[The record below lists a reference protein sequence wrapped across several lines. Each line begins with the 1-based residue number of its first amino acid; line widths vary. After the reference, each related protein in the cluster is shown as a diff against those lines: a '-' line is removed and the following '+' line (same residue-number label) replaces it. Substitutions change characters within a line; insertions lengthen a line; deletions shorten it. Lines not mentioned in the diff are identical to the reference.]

1 MADLPSGFVLEGQG
15 LVPPPPGF
23 VHEDQLPTSGMSAVD
38 KLLAGVGQGMTSTMA
53 GAEQLAQHLGGN
65 NPLST
70 GLMQALGLP
79 AANVPPEVM
88 AQQDKAIAQQAKL
101 DAPLLNTTPGAIGS
115 FGGKAAITAP
125 LGAAGA
131 VGEASWIPSIL
142 KAAASGG
149 AVGALEP
156 VSDVAQPKQLSEL
169 ITGGNKGEDYL
180 TAKLKQMGGGAAAGS
195 AGTAALKGLGTLAEN
210 LLPSNATAQALNVIG
225 RKDINSPFAAEGEN
239 LAAQTGVMLTPA
251 QVSGN
256 KAANMAE
263 NAARQSIFSRDLAFQ
278 GDKART
284 QQLADYFDR
293 TLNGITASEASPAV
307 AGAQVQAATKNV
319 IGNLEKW
326 RSQTANEDFGKIREM
341 TKGQAAISPQ
351 NTNDLLQQ
359 IYQEN
364 SGIGTPGGDALA
376 NFAKKQL
383 SNVSPDTQSGLNDI
397 DRAVISQFGGADK
410 LTPDLM
416 ATAERFS
423 PGIAK
428 RLETAS
434 NPTAPAQGNLDKLM
448 QLRSYL
454 SKVAGGQAKISGEN
468 QDRKVASQLL
478 GSIDQ
483 DIESAGDQIGGDL
496 GGALKLANARY
507 REYSQQIDSVKASPL
522 GKILGEDISGALQSG
537 NFNTVAPETVMQRLG
552 ALKPTELGVV
562 RGLLEQDQPQAW
574 QMFKRGLLEDA
585 LEKAK
590 QMPPSEG
597 ANTAVLRP
605 NMLIKN
611 MGDAKR
617 LQAVFD
623 PGELSQIQAGLD
635 VARRLSDKTGY
646 NFSGTAGQSETLGL
660 FNTMKDMGV
669 KTAFSLGGKVLGSRA
684 LASMMTNADG
694 RAALMQLQ
702 RLPPGSAK
710 ARELTAYLAS
720 IVGTD
725 DANTPN
731 HGQ

>member
-1 MADLPSGFVLEGQG
+1 MADLMAALRNADAAGDTEAAARIAAMIKTQSAPSPV
-15 LVPPPPGF
+15 
-23 VHEDQLPTSGMSAVD
+23 DGMGTGD
-38 KLLAGVGQGMTSTMA
+38 KLLAGIGGGMGDVSA
-53 GAEQLAQHLGGN
+53 GSMQAAAHLAQ
-65 NPLST
+65 NPGALPMALQPLAALAQYA
-70 GLMQALGLP
+70 GLTPKVA
-79 AANVPPEVM
+79 
-88 AQQDKAIAQQAKL
+88 DKAVAEKATL
-101 DAPLLNTTPGAIGS
+101 DAPLNDTGAGQIGN
-115 FGGKAAITAP
+115 FIGKAAITAP
-125 LGAAGA
+125 LAGSA
-131 VGEASWIPSIL
+131 VAGEAAWIPSIM
-142 KAAASGG
+142 KAAFSGG

-156 VSDVAQPKQLSEL
+156 VSEGDYASEKAKQVGLS
-169 ITGGNKGEDYL
+169 
-180 TAKLKQMGGGAAAGS
+180 AAAGGV
-195 AGTAALKGLGTLAEN
+195 GTATLKGLGTLAEN
-210 LLPSNATAQALNVIG
+210 AIPSNLTAQTLNLLG
-225 RKDINSPFAAEGEN
+225 RKDIASPFAQEGEN
-239 LAAQTGVMLTPA
+239 LAAKTGVMLTPA

-256 KAANMAE
+256 KASTMAE

-284 QQLADYFDR
+284 QQLADYFDK
-293 TLNGITASEASPAV
+293 TLNGITASEASPAI

-319 IGNLEKW
+319 ISGMEKW
-326 RSQTANEDFGKIREM
+326 RSQTAAEDFGKIREM

-351 NTNDLLQQ
+351 NTNELLQQ

-364 SGIGTPGGDALA
+364 SGVGTPGGDALA

-383 SNVSPDTQSGLNDI
+383 ANVSPDSQSGLNDI
-397 DRAVISQFGGADK
+397 DRAVVSQFGGVDK
-410 LTPDLM
+410 LTPDVM
-416 ATAERFS
+416 ATAEKFS
-423 PGIAK
+423 PGISK
-428 RLETAS
+428 RLEVAS

-468 QDRKVASQLL
+468 QDRKVAAQLL

-483 DIESAGDQIGGDL
+483 DIDSAGDQIGGDL
-496 GGALKLANARY
+496 GGALKTANARY

-522 GKILGEDISGALQSG
+522 GKILGEDVSGALQSG

-552 ALKPTELGVV
+552 ALKPTELGIVKGV
-562 RGLLEQDQPQAW
+562 LKDDQPQAW

-585 LEKAK
+585 IDKAH
-590 QMPPSEG
+590 QMPASEG
-597 ANTAVLRP
+597 ANTAVMRP
-605 NMLIKN
+605 GMLIKN
-611 MGDAKR
+611 LGDANR
-617 LQAVFD
+617 LNAVFE

-694 RAALMQLQ
+694 RAAMMQLQ
-702 RLPPGSAK
+702 RLPPQSAK

-720 IVGTD
+720 IAAQDGTD
-725 DANTPN
+725 QPN
-731 HGQ
+731 QGQ